1 MRLVRNGS
9 PIDPSRYTRK
19 LRLGGG
25 DFSDA
30 IDPSKVAGLFDGG
43 ATVVTQSLHRTASP
57 VRRFVDSLVDEVS
70 HPVQANSYLTPP
82 ASQGLATHSDRH
94 DVFVVQVNGSK
105 VWEVDGFGETT
116 LADGDVLYIPAGVEH
131 SAQSTDE
138 SSLHLTIGIIR
149 RTYRSV
155 IERALRRDAP
165 DLDRPLPLRLSGS
178 ASLADLI
185 REHVGSAVD
194 SLRGV
199 DIDTLVDEL
208 HERERRR
215 TDRANTPSVSRSVDV
230 VSTGADDAI
239 RRDSEWTLTLSD
251 EHVAVVAG
259 PRTVRMPRSCERAL
273 TQLDGGD
280 PVRVDDLVGL
290 DPASRIVVARR
301 LLAAGLCHRVGPDPT
316 D

>member
-155 IERALRRDAP
+155 IERALRRERT
-165 DLDRPLPLRLSGS
+165 RPRPTTAASSVGLGITGGSDPRTRRVGGGFTPWCRHRHTGRRTPRTGATPHRPSQHTERL
-178 ASLADLI
+178 AF
-185 REHVGSAVD
+185 
-194 SLRGV
+194 
-199 DIDTLVDEL
+199 
-208 HERERRR
+208 RRR
-215 TDRANTPSVSRSVDV
+215 
-230 VSTGADDAI
+230 
-239 RRDSEWTLTLSD
+239 
-251 EHVAVVAG
+251 
-259 PRTVRMPRSCERAL
+259 
-273 TQLDGGD
+273 
-280 PVRVDDLVGL
+280 RVD
-290 DPASRIVVARR
+290 RR
-301 LLAAGLCHRVGPDPT
+301 
-316 D
+316 